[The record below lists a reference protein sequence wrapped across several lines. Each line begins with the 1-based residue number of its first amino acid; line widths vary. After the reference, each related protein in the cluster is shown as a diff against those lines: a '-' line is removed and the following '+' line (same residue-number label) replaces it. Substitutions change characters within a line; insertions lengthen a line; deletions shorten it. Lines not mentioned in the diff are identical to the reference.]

1 MIYSCQAPNSHP
13 SRVASHLFSFL
24 PPKPLPTA
32 KTDHLETTFGPEWL
46 KWTFNLEPES
56 LPSPLQPSVLMF
68 HFSGIA
74 HGLLAPKH
82 EISCWAV
89 TLKLPITS
97 PLLALGRDLLLASLE
112 PQYKLSREQP
122 SFQTPEILG

>member
-1 MIYSCQAPNSHP
+1 M
-13 SRVASHLFSFL
+13 
-24 PPKPLPTA
+24 
-32 KTDHLETTFGPEWL
+32 
-46 KWTFNLEPES
+46 
-56 LPSPLQPSVLMF
+56 QPSVLMF

-74 HGLLAPKH
+74 HGLLALNH
-82 EISCWAV
+82 EISFRAV

-112 PQYKLSREQP
+112 PQYKLREQP

>member
-1 MIYSCQAPNSHP
+1 MP
-13 SRVASHLFSFL
+13 STVPDPSSGLENVSFL
-24 PPKPLPTA
+24 SFPSKPLTTA
-32 KTDHLETTFGPEWL
+32 KTDHPETTFGPGWL

-74 HGLLAPKH
+74 HGLLALNQ
-82 EISCWAV
+82 EISFRAV

-97 PLLALGRDLLLASLE
+97 PLMALGRDLLLATLE